1 MTLFLLSFQY
11 EIIPV
16 QKNLLKFL
24 PHLMRKITQLK
35 HARELHLF
43 RRLRYMHR
51 ASNHIIFNLN
61 AMCTY
66 VSQLDR
72 LFEFYEK
79 RFSDII

>member
-1 MTLFLLSFQY
+1 
-11 EIIPV
+11 
-16 QKNLLKFL
+16 
-24 PHLMRKITQLK
+24 MRKITQLK

-61 AMCTY
+61 TMYTY